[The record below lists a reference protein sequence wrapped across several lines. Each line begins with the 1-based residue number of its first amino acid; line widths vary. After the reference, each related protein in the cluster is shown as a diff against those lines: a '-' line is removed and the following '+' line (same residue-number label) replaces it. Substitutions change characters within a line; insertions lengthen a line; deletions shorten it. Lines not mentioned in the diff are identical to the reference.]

1 MEEEAVRK
9 VANCEKAGVK
19 WHTAEALMAALERER
34 ASAGVI
40 PRRRGSAWIR
50 TDETDDEVA

>member
-19 WHTAEALMAALERER
+19 WHTAEARTRER
-34 ASAGVI
+34 KERKTGNERKHEE
-40 PRRRGSAWIR
+40 RRTAQKKGGR
-50 TDETDDEVA
+50 